1 MNPEHP
7 GNNTNLAV
15 DMPSNVGTDSNMYWP
30 EYLQDAWTYLEKK
43 LLFIMRDNIFTRNL
57 PAQFGMDYILMC
69 EGEITHFNSRDTPP
83 ISARWRRNFM
93 RKHLVSLGNGR
104 YQTKLPPLHWLG
116 HNIPND
122 RISLY
127 MSEENS

>member
-30 EYLQDAWTYLEKK
+30 EYLQYAWTYLEKK

-57 PAQFGMDYILMC
+57 PAQFGMDYILKFDVWIF
-69 EGEITHFNSRDTPP
+69 GRRKRHDFLTKSVREI
-83 ISARWRRNFM
+83 RRA
-93 RKHLVSLGNGR
+93 
-104 YQTKLPPLHWLG
+104 
-116 HNIPND
+116 
-122 RISLY
+122 
-127 MSEENS
+127 